1 MAGEPNLPD
10 IDRWHSRPLDVHR
23 WSNHPE
29 IKDLTD
35 QLYVECE
42 INKLDK
48 AGNRRPKKSAKDM
61 LQVLLLDLY
70 VAWLND
76 PSLAL
81 GFSKNHNSYAAN
93 SRMDRI
99 FIGNNII
106 KVEEKLFA
114 AGYIEEQEGFH
125 DKTGRN
131 QSYTTRIR
139 HSQKLRDAFI
149 KLTVDLY
156 DIDHHAG
163 KPLILLRERYQDEN
177 DNKQKRLLDYP
188 MTPEVEAMWADL
200 VAYNDLLRR
209 SFIDI
214 PSLQDPVVQRT
225 IERGKRKDQ
234 VQIIPISHDNKHVH
248 RVFNG
253 TVEDNWTK
261 GGRFYGGW
269 WLQIPRDLRREIH
282 INDQPTV
289 EIDYKAFHPNLLL
302 NDPVY
307 DPYDLEELILPDIIK
322 DLNDQRDVIKSLILM
337 AINADSANIAFQA
350 FRKDQKTDSPYKKL
364 RDDQLRQLL
373 DAFTDRYPELKD
385 QLNTGKALYL
395 MNLDSKIA
403 SLVLNHFTQLDIPV
417 LCIHDS
423 FIIQKDKAEELKTA
437 LETATVQV
445 AGKRIAQD
453 SKANDR
459 TITTKAQGNIRGYE
473 QGKVV
478 SITLPITVT
487 KTEGYQLR
495 KNKHH
500 RWLENNKILQ
510 NNNNYN
516 GAQDRS

>member
-1 MAGEPNLPD
+1 MTGESNFPE

-23 WSNHPE
+23 WSDHPE
-29 IKDLTD
+29 IKILTE
-35 QLYVECE
+35 QLYVECQ
-42 INKLDK
+42 ISSLDK
-48 AGNRRPKKSAKDM
+48 AGNRKPKKTAKDM
-61 LQVLLLDLY
+61 LRVLLLDLY

-81 GFSKNHNSYAAN
+81 GFSKNNNSYSTG

-99 FIGNNII
+99 HIGNNII
-106 KVEEKLFA
+106 KVEEKLAA
-114 AGYIEEQEGFH
+114 AGYIDEKKFSKDRSG
-125 DKTGRN
+125 KKP
-131 QSYTTRIR
+131 SYMTRIR
-139 HSQKLRDAFI
+139 HSQRLLDAFI
-149 KLTVDLY
+149 KLSVDLY

-163 KPLILLRERYQDEN
+163 RPLILLRERYQDE
-177 DNKQKRLLDYP
+177 DGNKQKRLLNYP

-214 PSLQDPVVQRT
+214 PSQNEANVTRP

-234 VQIIPISHDNKHVH
+234 VQIISLGPDNKHVH

-269 WLQIPRDLRREIH
+269 WLQIPREKRKEIH

-307 DPYDLEELILPDIIK
+307 DPYDLEELILPNFIK
-322 DLNDQRDVIKSLILM
+322 TRSDQRNVIKSLILM
-337 AINADSANIAFQA
+337 AINATSADKAFQA

-364 RDDQLRQLL
+364 GNDELRLLL
-373 DAFTDRYPELKD
+373 DSFTDRYPELKE
-385 QLNTGKALYL
+385 QLNTGKALHL

-403 SLVLNHFTQLDIPV
+403 SLVLNHFTGIGIPV

-423 FIIQKDKAEELKTA
+423 FIIQKDKAQDLKDA
-437 LETATVQV
+437 LEVASAQI

-459 TITTKAQGNIRGYE
+459 KITAKTQGNIKGYE
-473 QGKVV
+473 KGRIVTINIPV
-478 SITLPITVT
+478 PVT

-500 RWLENNKILQ
+500 RWLESSKLLQ
-510 NNNNYN
+510 DNNNS
-516 GAQDRS
+516 QDRP